1 MKKGRLFFRS
11 FYISFVVLT
20 CLVFGF
26 FAMAR
31 AYETTV
37 LLESG
42 EYKKAVEISDGSL
55 RIFDFEIN
63 FEE

>member
-1 MKKGRLFFRS
+1 MKKGKLFFRS

-26 FAMAR
+26 FAMVR
-31 AYETTV
+31 AYENTV